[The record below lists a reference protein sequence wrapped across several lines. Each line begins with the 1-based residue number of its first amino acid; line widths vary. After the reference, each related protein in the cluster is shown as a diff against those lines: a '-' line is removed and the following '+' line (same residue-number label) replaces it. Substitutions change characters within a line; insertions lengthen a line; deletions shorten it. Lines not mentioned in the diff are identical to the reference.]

1 MAGINR
7 KGVLAGQVAVV
18 TGASRGIGEAIAR
31 RFAMEGAKVVVSAR
45 TVEAEDHYLP
55 GTITDTVNRIN
66 AAGGDAICSAR
77 RSRERRR
84 SKGAD
89 RCGRGRHTASV
100 DILVN
105 NAAITYFI
113 PVEDFPEK
121 RFRLMMDVQVWAPFE
136 LSQRVLPGM
145 KERGRGWILNIS
157 SHAAIH
163 PQKDMAGRGG
173 TVYGMCKAALERFTT
188 GLAQEVYENGIG
200 VNVISPGLVATPGVM
215 HHKLINETN
224 KERVT
229 PIEHMAEACLRLC
242 HGDSEADHRTHR
254 LRRRADQG
262 VRAEAGRSD
271 LGRRRAEL
279 CGRRAARQMRYR
291 PESRRW
297 KYSTRPSGAQCGRLD
312 ETVSRGDAFGRAER
326 LPCPA
331 ARRAINRNRV
341 RMQVQSGEEQLATVG

>member
-1 MAGINR
+1 MSKVNR
-7 KGVLAGQVAVV
+7 KGLLAGQVAVV
-18 TGASRGIGEAIAR
+18 TGASRGIGEAVAR

-66 AAGGDAICSAR
+66 AAGGDAIAVRADLASATDR
-77 RSRERRR
+77 AALIDAAI
-84 SKGAD
+84 KAYGA
-89 RCGRGRHTASV
+89 V

-121 RFRLMMDVQVWAPFE
+121 RFRLMMDVQVWAPFD

-163 PQKDMAGRGG
+163 PDKALPGRGG

-215 HHKLINETN
+215 HHKLINESN

-229 PIEHMAEACLRLC
+229 PVEHMAEACLRLC
-242 HGDSEADHRTHR
+242 HGDSKQITGRIDYADAVVKAFA
-254 LRRRADQG
+254 LQPAD
-262 VRAEAGRSD
+262 
-271 LGRRRAEL
+271 L
-279 CGRRAARQMRYR
+279 
-291 PESRRW
+291 
-297 KYSTRPSGAQCGRLD
+297 
-312 ETVSRGDAFGRAER
+312 
-326 LPCPA
+326 
-331 ARRAINRNRV
+331 I
-341 RMQVQSGEEQLATVG
+341 